1 MVPRAEALRS
11 LPAAT
16 EPSSGTVNSA
26 VLDLPETPGSDS
38 RGYARRMRHMT
49 RILGCGLVALLAACG
64 SSKGSGPGQQAQAPV
79 GTSLEDAAGCY
90 LVLQGT
96 SPGLAIK
103 STLLVPGGPLDGEM
117 LIDGTGKITCV
128 AASCSGSAG
137 YEGVTQLAC
146 TSAVVAPG
154 FINAHDHTTYDF
166 TPPASDSHGNT
177 RYQHRNEWRTGADG
191 MTALPEMPATTD
203 AKMLAAIELRF
214 VMSGVTSIV
223 SSGGSPGLA
232 RNLAA
237 YNDTTWLEGLTGKVV
252 YFDTFPLGDENG
264 TILTSGC
271 NYPSVIS
278 KSSAFEDGVFAPH
291 FAEGINP
298 GAENELVCANTS
310 AMGLLT
316 SNTAVLHAVG
326 TNAQDVANIAAAGA
340 SVVWAPRSNISLYG
354 NTMPVTE
361 MKYAGV
367 PIALGTDWLPSG
379 SMNMLRELQCAEQ
392 LNTKYFASTFQDED
406 LVDMA
411 TSVAAKEM
419 GFDDQIGTIAV
430 GKLADVV
437 VFAASGAKDFS
448 VPINAAS
455 EDVALVLRG
464 GTPLY
469 GDQLLVQAAGGASTC
484 AQMTMCGVSK
494 SVCLD
499 VPGVALS
506 DVQAAATSS
515 YPLFFCGGQVPTGEP
530 TCVPY
535 RDSYPNGTSATDQD
549 GDGVPDATDDC
560 PTIFNPPRSMD
571 NGAQS
576 DVDGDGYGDACDAKP
591 LDASGH

>member
-1 MVPRAEALRS
+1 
-11 LPAAT
+11 
-16 EPSSGTVNSA
+16 
-26 VLDLPETPGSDS
+26 
-38 RGYARRMRHMT
+38 MRQIT
-49 RILGCGLVALLAACG
+49 RITGCGLVALVVACG
-64 SSKGSGPGQQAQAPV
+64 SSKGGPGAQAQGDDGGAPV
-79 GTSLEDAAGCY
+79 GTSLDDAAGCY

-96 SPGLAIK
+96 APGLAIK

-117 LIDGTGKITCV
+117 LIDSTGQITCV
-128 AASCSGSAG
+128 AASCSGASG
-137 YEGVTQLAC
+137 YEGVTQVAC
-146 TSAVVAPG
+146 SSAVVAPG
-154 FINAHDHTTYDF
+154 FVNAHDHTTYDF
-166 TPPASDSHGNT
+166 TPPSSDAHGTT

-191 MTALPEMPATTD
+191 MTALPEMPATSD

-237 YNDTTWLEGLTGKVV
+237 YNDTSWLEGLTGKVV

-271 NYPSVIS
+271 NYPGVIS

-298 GAENELVCANTS
+298 GAENELVCANST

-316 SNTAVLHAVG
+316 NNTAVLHAVG
-326 TNAQDVANIAAAGA
+326 TNARDVAAIQAAGA

-379 SMNMLRELQCAEQ
+379 SMNMLRELACAEE
-392 LNTKYFASTFQDED
+392 LDTKYFASTFSDED

-411 TSVAAKEM
+411 TSVGAKEM
-419 GFDDQIGTIAV
+419 GFGNQIGTIAV
-430 GKLADVV
+430 GMQADVV
-437 VFAASGAKDFS
+437 VFATTGAKDYS
-448 VPINAAS
+448 VPINAS
-455 EDVALVLRG
+455 PEDVALVLRG
-464 GTPLY
+464 GTALY
-469 GDQLLVQAAGGASTC
+469 GDQLLVQAAGGPSTC
-484 AQMTMCGVSK
+484 ATMTMCGVDK

-506 DVQAAATSS
+506 DIQSSAASS
-515 YPLFFCGGQVPTGEP
+515 YPLYFCRGQIPTGEP
-530 TCVPY
+530 TCTPY
-535 RDSYPNGTSATDQD
+535 RDSYPNGSSATDQD
-549 GDGVPDATDDC
+549 GDGVPDAMDDC
-560 PTIFNPPRSMD
+560 PTIFNPARSMD
-571 NGAQS
+571 NNVQS
-576 DVDGDGYGDACDAKP
+576 DLDGDGFGDACDAKP
-591 LDASGH
+591 LDPSGH